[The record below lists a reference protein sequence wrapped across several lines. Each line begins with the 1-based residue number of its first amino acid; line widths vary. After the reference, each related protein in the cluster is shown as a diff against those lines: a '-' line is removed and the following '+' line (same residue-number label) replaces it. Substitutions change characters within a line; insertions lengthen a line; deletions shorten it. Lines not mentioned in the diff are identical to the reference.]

1 MVEISNNLWES
12 LYILK
17 EMYDHD
23 EDSPVLKWYR
33 DSTLDGDNMYEIAVN
48 ATGAVFQDTR
58 NYYNEDREYDTYVFF
73 DPVITE
79 FWTLCETYEA
89 RAGLR
94 KEDNPY
100 RHEMLQAID
109 SALYIP
115 DYSCGTYS
123 YEDTKR
129 KNGCRLVL
137 VLGIEFGSHYMV
149 PGALCEAYEAF
160 EIMTKRVRRALEELD
175 EQKVVAFPAP
185 QEERRAA

>member
-1 MVEISNNLWES
+1 MVEIGNYLWES

-33 DSTLDGDNMYEIAVN
+33 DLTLDGDDMYEIAVN
-48 ATGAVFQDTR
+48 AMGEVFRDTR
-58 NYYNEDREYDTYVFF
+58 NYYDEEKEYDVYVFF

-123 YEDTKR
+123 YGDTKR

-160 EIMTKRVRRALEELD
+160 EIMIKRVRNALEELD
-175 EQKVVAFPAP
+175 KQKVVAFPAP

>member
-1 MVEISNNLWES
+1 MVEIGNYLWES

-23 EDSPVLKWYR
+23 EDTPVLKWYR
-33 DSTLDGDNMYEIAVN
+33 DSILDGDDMYDIAVN
-48 ATGAVFQDTR
+48 AIGGVFQDTR
-58 NYYNEDREYDTYVFF
+58 NYYDEEKEYDVYVFL

-79 FWTLCETYEA
+79 FWTLCEAYEA
-89 RAGLR
+89 RTGVD
-94 KEDNPY
+94 KENSIC
-100 RHEMLQAID
+100 RREMLQAID

-160 EIMTKRVRRALEELD
+160 EIMTKRVRCALEELD
-175 EQKVVAFPAP
+175 EQKVVAFPVP